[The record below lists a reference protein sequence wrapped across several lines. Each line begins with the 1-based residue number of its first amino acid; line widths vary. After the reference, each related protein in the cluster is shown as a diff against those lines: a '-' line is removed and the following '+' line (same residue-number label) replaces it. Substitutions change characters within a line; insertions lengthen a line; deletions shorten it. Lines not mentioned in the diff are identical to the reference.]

1 MRSPPETT
9 LSRKPFSNLKS
20 KIMVAYAFK
29 RKSSFKKFAWA
40 NPKILIFYL
49 NSKSVHIL
57 ICPESGTLES
67 LMSWNSSLEISY
79 NFNKIHQAL
88 IESSAINSWY
98 WVEKHS
104 DNLRYCMIHKYRIT
118 VTVWL
123 ISYDMRLWISEWPFS
138 HPKCKISYLPDFE
151 WQLDH

>member
-1 MRSPPETT
+1 M
-9 LSRKPFSNLKS
+9 F
-20 KIMVAYAFK
+20 AHAFK
-29 RKSSFKKFAWA
+29 RKSSFFLNSRLNSWW
-40 NPKILIFYL
+40 NF
-49 NSKSVHIL
+49 NSKSVHIW

-67 LMSWNSSLEISY
+67 LMSWNSSLEIFY
-79 NFNKIHQAL
+79 NFHKIHQAL

-98 WVEKHS
+98 WVEKHL
-104 DNLRYCMIHKYRIT
+104 DNFRYCMIHKYRMGHKYRIT